1 MWISESSRPVKPTD
15 ADNRQSAPQTS
26 PLGQLL
32 ILTSIFFVNF
42 IARIILAPLLPKVE
56 VDLGLTHG
64 AAGSQFLLISLGYF
78 IALLGSGL
86 VASRLTHKRTIVL
99 SSVALGMALLGTS
112 FGRGLWG
119 MRLGLLALG
128 MGAGLYLPSG
138 LATITSLFSTRQWGK
153 AIAVHEL
160 APNLSF
166 VAAPLVSEAIMAVF
180 ASWRM
185 VFLLLGAAA
194 LLLAGVY
201 ARFGRGGEFCG
212 ATPNLAS
219 FRNIISNPALW
230 VMMILF
236 GLGISGTLGLYT
248 MLPLY
253 LVSGH
258 ALERSWANTLLALS
272 RITGLGMALIGGW
285 ATDRYGARRILTA
298 VFLSSGTLTLLL
310 ALAPTSWIAAPVVL
324 QPLAAVCFFPA
335 GLAALSMV
343 SAAKDRNIAISL
355 TIPVAFV
362 IGGGAVPALIGF
374 IGDVSSFS
382 TGILLVGGLILAG
395 AMLPRFLQFHQPS
408 DLT

>member
-1 MWISESSRPVKPTD
+1 M
-15 ADNRQSAPQTS
+15 
-26 PLGQLL
+26 GQLL

-64 AAGSQFLLISLGYF
+64 AAGSLFLLISLGYF
-78 IALLGSGL
+78 MALLGSGF
-86 VASRLTHKRTIVL
+86 VAARLTHKRTIIV
-99 SSVALGMALLGTS
+99 SSLLLGVALLGTG

-128 MGAGLYLPSG
+128 VGAGLYLPSG
-138 LATITSLFSTRQWGK
+138 MATITSLFNTRHWGK

-166 VAAPLVSEAIMAVF
+166 VAAPVASEAVMTVF

-185 VFLLLGAAA
+185 AFLLLGVAA
-194 LLLAGVY
+194 LLLAAVY

-212 ATPNLAS
+212 ATPNLVS
-219 FRNIISNPALW
+219 FRNIMSNPALW
-230 VMMILF
+230 VMMMLF

-258 ALERSWANTLLALS
+258 AMERSWANTLLALS
-272 RITGLGMALIGGW
+272 RITGVAMALVGGW
-285 ATDRYGARRILTA
+285 ATDRYGARRVLTT
-298 VFLSSGTLTLLL
+298 VLLFSGALTLLL
-310 ALAPTSWIAAPVVL
+310 ALARTSWVAAPVVL

-355 TIPVAFV
+355 TIPVGFV
-362 IGGGAVPALIGF
+362 IGGGAVPTLIGF
-374 IGDVSSFS
+374 IGDVSSFA
-382 TGILLVGGLILAG
+382 TGILLVGGLIFSG
-395 AMLPRFLQFHQPS
+395 ALLPRFLQFQRQ
-408 DLT
+408 

>member
-1 MWISESSRPVKPTD
+1 M
-15 ADNRQSAPQTS
+15 
-26 PLGQLL
+26 GQLL
-32 ILTSIFFVNF
+32 ILTSIFFMNF

-56 VDLGLTHG
+56 ADLGLTHG
-64 AAGSQFLLISLGYF
+64 AAGSLFLLISLGYF
-78 IALLGSGL
+78 IVLLGSGF
-86 VASRLTHKRTIVL
+86 VAARLTHKRTIVL
-99 SSVALGMALLGTS
+99 SSLVLGVALLGTC

-138 LATITSLFSTRQWGK
+138 MATITSLFSTRHWGK

-166 VAAPLVSEAIMAVF
+166 VAAPILSEAVMAVF

-185 VFLLLGAAA
+185 AFLLLGVAA

-212 ATPNLAS
+212 AMPNLVS

-236 GLGISGTLGLYT
+236 GLGVSGTLGLYT

-258 ALERSWANTLLALS
+258 AMERRWANTLLALS
-272 RITGLGMALIGGW
+272 RITGLAMALVGGW
-285 ATDRYGARRILTA
+285 ATDRFGAKRVLTA
-298 VFLSSGTLTLLL
+298 VLLFSGTLTLLL
-310 ALAPTSWIAAPVVL
+310 ALARTSWVAAPVVL

-355 TIPVAFV
+355 TIPVGFV
-362 IGGGAVPALIGF
+362 IGGGAVPTLIGF
-374 IGDVSSFS
+374 IGDVSSFA
-382 TGILLVGGLILAG
+382 TGILLVGGLIFSG
-395 AMLPRFLQFHQPS
+395 ALLPRFLQFQHQS
-408 DLT
+408 DTA

>member
-1 MWISESSRPVKPTD
+1 
-15 ADNRQSAPQTS
+15 
-26 PLGQLL
+26 
-32 ILTSIFFVNF
+32 
-42 IARIILAPLLPKVE
+42 

-64 AAGSQFLLISLGYF
+64 AAGSLFLLISLGYF
-78 IALLGSGL
+78 IVLLGSGF
-86 VASRLTHKRTIVL
+86 VAARLTHKRTIVL
-99 SSVALGMALLGTS
+99 SSLVLGVALLGTC

-138 LATITSLFSTRQWGK
+138 MATITSLFSTRHWGK

-166 VAAPLVSEAIMAVF
+166 VAAPILSEAVMAVF

-185 VFLLLGAAA
+185 AFLLLGVAA

-212 ATPNLAS
+212 AMPNLVS

-236 GLGISGTLGLYT
+236 GLGVSGTLGLYT

-258 ALERSWANTLLALS
+258 AMERSWANTLLALS
-272 RITGLGMALIGGW
+272 RITGLAMALVGGW
-285 ATDRYGARRILTA
+285 ATDRFGAKRVLTA
-298 VFLSSGTLTLLL
+298 VLLFSGTLTLLL
-310 ALAPTSWIAAPVVL
+310 ALARTSWVAAPVVL

-355 TIPVAFV
+355 TIPVGFV
-362 IGGGAVPALIGF
+362 IGGGAVPTLIGF
-374 IGDVSSFS
+374 IGDVSSFA
-382 TGILLVGGLILAG
+382 TGILLVGGLIFSG
-395 AMLPRFLQFHQPS
+395 ALLPRFLQFQHQS
-408 DLT
+408 DTA

>member
-1 MWISESSRPVKPTD
+1 M
-15 ADNRQSAPQTS
+15 
-26 PLGQLL
+26 GQLL

-64 AAGSQFLLISLGYF
+64 AAGSLFLLISLGYF
-78 IALLGSGL
+78 MALLGSGF
-86 VASRLTHKRTIVL
+86 VAARLTHKRTIIV
-99 SSVALGMALLGTS
+99 SSLLLGVALLGTG

-128 MGAGLYLPSG
+128 VGAGLYLPSG
-138 LATITSLFSTRQWGK
+138 MATITSLFNTRHWGK

-166 VAAPLVSEAIMAVF
+166 VAAPVASEAVMTVF

-185 VFLLLGAAA
+185 AFLLLGVAA
-194 LLLAGVY
+194 LLLAAVY

-212 ATPNLAS
+212 ATPNLVS
-219 FRNIISNPALW
+219 FRNIMSNPALW
-230 VMMILF
+230 VMMMLF

-258 ALERSWANTLLALS
+258 AMERSWANTLLALS
-272 RITGLGMALIGGW
+272 RITGVAMALVGGW
-285 ATDRYGARRILTA
+285 ATDRYGARRVLTT
-298 VFLSSGTLTLLL
+298 VLLFSGALTLLL
-310 ALAPTSWIAAPVVL
+310 ALARTSWVAAPVVL

-343 SAAKDRNIAISL
+343 SAPKDRNIAISL
-355 TIPVAFV
+355 TIPVGFV
-362 IGGGAVPALIGF
+362 IGGGAVPTLIGF
-374 IGDVSSFS
+374 IGDVSSFA
-382 TGILLVGGLILAG
+382 TGILLVGGLIFSG
-395 AMLPRFLQFHQPS
+395 ALLPRFLQFQRQ
-408 DLT
+408 